1 MTVAEAVQR
10 SKTPTFMMRS
20 SIKAAQSLISPSEEI
35 VWAQVSNVYQEPVR
49 GALSAEIG
57 SVSDSLAGVIVVT
70 NERILFV
77 HKMLSNYV
85 SKDIYISDIRSI
97 DVKAS
102 LTYEVLRIVGTSDM
116 IVTFAKRNIIAA
128 LRNAINQEIAIK
140 STAISPSFL
149 QTTDDAALQKSYIEQ
164 LQALK
169 QLYDSGVITAEEFA
183 AKKAQI
189 LNL

>member
-20 SIKAAQSLISPSEEI
+20 SIKTAQSLISPSEEI

-140 STAISPSFL
+140 STASSPSFH
-149 QTTDDAALQKSYIEQ
+149 QTTDDTALQKSYIEQ

-169 QLYDSGVITAEEFA
+169 QLYDSGVITTEEFA

>member
-10 SKTPTFMMRS
+10 SKTPTIMMKS
-20 SIKAAQSLISPSEEI
+20 SIKTAQSLISPSEEI
-35 VWAQVSNVYQEPVR
+35 IWAQVSNVYQKPVR
-49 GALSAEIG
+49 GALSTEIG

-85 SKDIYISDIRSI
+85 SKEVYISDIRSI
-97 DVKAS
+97 DAKAS
-102 LTYEVLRIVGTSDM
+102 LTYEVLRVVGTSDM

-128 LRNAINQEIAIK
+128 LRNAINQGIIIE
-140 STAISPSFL
+140 STAKSPSL
-149 QTTDDAALQKSYIEQ
+149 IQTTDDTALQKSDIEQ

-169 QLYDSGVITAEEFA
+169 LLYDSGVITAEEFA

>member
-10 SKTPTFMMRS
+10 SKTTTFMMRS
-20 SIKAAQSLISPSEEI
+20 SIKTAQSLISPSEKI

-57 SVSDSLAGVIVVT
+57 SVSNSLAGVIVVT
-70 NERILFV
+70 SERILFV

-140 STAISPSFL
+140 STASSPSFL
-149 QTTDDAALQKSYIEQ
+149 QTTDDTALQKSYIEQ

-183 AKKAQI
+183 AKKAHI